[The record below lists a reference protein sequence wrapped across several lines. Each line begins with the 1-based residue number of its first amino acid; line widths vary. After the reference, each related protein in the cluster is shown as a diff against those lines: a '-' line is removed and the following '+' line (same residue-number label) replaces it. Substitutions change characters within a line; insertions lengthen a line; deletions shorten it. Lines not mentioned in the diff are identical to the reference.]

1 MARLAIK
8 QSKRLLEEEVDSLN
22 LHIIINAIDN
32 RSSPLNNQPSHQII
46 ILESALLPL
55 ITTAD
60 VTGAMAEE
68 KNSQV
73 GPEPEQ
79 VPLLAIMGRFYPFD
93 DSGISYAGTTLVIK
107 EMQNQSTEGEDGGT
121 GLNVWDGSL
130 LLARYLE
137 KRPELENVNIN
148 KSSCQRS
155 EIDGETITC
164 KVCDWFR
171 PPPITELLLGTSNPD
186 VILVADCVWLAPLI
200 APLLRTL
207 NTYAGVS
214 TKVIITYQ
222 QRGRDVHDEFWEG
235 IHDFFDA
242 VAVDTEKTVGLAKPD
257 VFYLLECSKKR

>member
-1 MARLAIK
+1 VNQKIQVVFSSLHVFTPGFNDCSGGLVGISSSILGAK
-8 QSKRLLEEEVDSLN
+8 EVVMTDLQY
-22 LHIIINAIDN
+22 A
-32 RSSPLNNQPSHQII
+32 
-46 ILESALLPL
+46 LPL
-55 ITTAD
+55 
-60 VTGAMAEE
+60 ME
-68 KNSQV
+68 
-73 GPEPEQ
+73 
-79 VPLLAIMGRFYPFD
+79 
-93 DSGISYAGTTLVIK
+93 
-107 EMQNQSTEGEDGGT
+107 
-121 GLNVWDGSL
+121 
-130 LLARYLE
+130 
-137 KRPELENVNIN
+137 ENVNIN

-242 VAVDTEKTVGLAKPD
+242 VAVDTEKTVGLEKPD